1 MRERE
6 RGGVW
11 KKREKK
17 KIVYLANRPVYTLSN
32 MHPSISN
39 ARARKDESDV
49 KKEQRPIGDI
59 TDITLVRWRWRG
71 GRRRRSVCD
80 EIDGTEVFI
89 GGGTTHSVEHNTGCT
104 YALINHRLD
113 APPVSQV
120 NPCKLL
126 NEGPVSLPNSI
137 FQAEVSR

>member
-6 RGGVW
+6 REEGCG
-11 KKREKK
+11 KKEKK

-71 GRRRRSVCD
+71 GR
-80 EIDGTEVFI
+80 
-89 GGGTTHSVEHNTGCT
+89 GGGVCVTKLTERKCSLAAEQHTRWNTTRD
-104 YALINHRLD
+104 ALT
-113 APPVSQV
+113 PS
-120 NPCKLL
+120 
-126 NEGPVSLPNSI
+126 SI
-137 FQAEVSR
+137 IV